1 MIHTLH
7 LFEELDDLLLTLLA
21 ALPDEAWHRRTIAGG
36 WNVRDVVAHLLDT
49 PLRRLSFVRDG
60 WPPRG
65 VRLSGPDDLVALVD
79 GLNADGVRVFGRL
92 SPRLLIDLMAQV
104 SVQLRDHL
112 AATEPDA
119 PAAYA
124 VSWAGEEQSAHWFD
138 VAREY
143 TERWHHQAQ
152 IRLAVDAVPLLMSA
166 RLYGPVIATFVRA
179 LPHACRDVDAPED
192 TRVRFVVDG
201 EGGGAWTLARRA
213 GAWRLRPAGDETAME
228 AGPPAA
234 VVRVPAVVAWRLFT
248 KGVPADAVAGLV
260 TVEGDTRLAAPL
272 LSARAIVG

>member
-7 LFEELDDLLLTLLA
+7 LFEELDDLLLALLA
-21 ALPDEAWHRRTIAGG
+21 ALPDEAWHRRTVAGR

-49 PLRRLSFVRDG
+49 ALRRLSFVRDG
-60 WPPRG
+60 WPPRD
-65 VRLSGPDDLVALVD
+65 VRLSGPDDVVALVD

-112 AATEPDA
+112 AGTEPNA

-152 IRLAVDAVPLLMSA
+152 IRCAVEALPPLMSA

-179 LPHACRDVDAPED
+179 LPHACRNVDAPD
-192 TRVRFVVDG
+192 GTRVRFVVDG

-213 GAWRLRPAGDETAME
+213 GAWRLRAAGEDPAGE

-234 VVRVPAVVAWRLFT
+234 IVRVPADVAWRLFT

-260 TVEGDTRLAAPL
+260 TVEGDARLAAPL
-272 LSARAIVG
+272 LTARAIVG